1 MAWPGLDSSENR
13 ARHSKT
19 EISRTRLVRAY
30 PLGGTP
36 RAEPLPDLSQMAAPR
51 SGHTTDTTVTADL
64 DVWSWG
70 GRRRRWCG
78 TRLRCGPRAHNG
90 HIRRRDLRTAGLRF
104 RADYFRSARSAAGS
118 GTMAD
123 RTLGRSEPSLASR
136 ARRFLGGLE
145 RGPPVGPVMQPAPDC
160 STGHWPVEHSTK
172 PQKGDQASRG
182 LRNERSLVLGPFGVW
197 SSWRG
202 AWTFDLARHLSG
214 RRDRLA
220 NQPYYDHGSVY
231 WNVALIVGL
240 LDSVLRQS
248 RCGPAQLGRRPPHY
262 SAREGPSKR

>member
-1 MAWPGLDSSENR
+1 VAVVAAGAARGCVVVPGR
-13 ARHSKT
+13 
-19 EISRTRLVRAY
+19 
-30 PLGGTP
+30 
-36 RAEPLPDLSQMAAPR
+36 
-51 SGHTTDTTVTADL
+51 TTVIFVVAT
-64 DVWSWG
+64 
-70 GRRRRWCG
+70 CG
-78 TRLRCGPRAHNG
+78 QLVSDFGQITSGVRGL
-90 HIRRRDLRTAGLRF
+90 RRDREPWPIGRWA
-104 RADYFRSARSAAGS
+104 
-118 GTMAD
+118 
-123 RTLGRSEPSLASR
+123 GRSQVSPAEQDASW
-136 ARRFLGGLE
+136 AALNE
-145 RGPPVGPVMQPAPDC
+145 GPPVGPVMQPAPDC

-172 PQKGDQASRG
+172 PQKGDQASRC

-231 WNVALIVGL
+231 WNVAMIVGL

-262 SAREGPSKR
+262 SGP